1 MQSHKD
7 ESHDIHILLIQKG
20 VVLNP
25 ALHEEKAASKDT
37 VSTDEEDDEVNTDQH
52 SWKRGA
58 AISHDPIIHHR
69 IPVLPSQ
76 DLNDT
81 FPPIR
86 DTVLDHTVNLK
97 TP

>member
-1 MQSHKD
+1 MQKR
-7 ESHDIHILLIQKG
+7 
-20 VVLNP
+20 V
-25 ALHEEKAASKDT
+25 ASKDT

-86 DTVLDHTVNLK
+86 DTVLDHTENLK
-97 TP
+97 TPLTQRYPLS